1 MKYQKILVAL
11 DRSPMGEIVFERAL
25 AIAKQDG
32 ASLMLFH
39 SIPVESQGI
48 APYANLYGEELLEF
62 SKYMR
67 EQLDKEKEG
76 VQQWLADYCQQATDA
91 GVTTEY
97 DYKVGEA
104 GRWIR
109 DMAQTWG
116 ADLIVIGRR
125 GLSGLAE
132 VFLGSVSNY
141 VVHHSRCSVLVVQ
154 KVGGAS

>member
-1 MKYQKILVAL
+1 MKYQKILASI
-11 DRSPMGEIVFERAL
+11 DRSPMGKVVFEQAL

-39 SIPVESQGI
+39 SIPMESQGI
-48 APYANLYGEELLEF
+48 TPYSNLYGEELIEF
-62 SKYMR
+62 SQYLT
-67 EQLDKEKEG
+67 EQLDQQKEG
-76 VQQWLADYCQQATDA
+76 TRQWLADYCQQATDA
-91 GVTTEY
+91 GVATQY

-109 DMAQTWG
+109 DLAQTWG

-141 VVHHSRCSVLVVQ
+141 VVHHARCSVLVVQ
-154 KVGGAS
+154 KIDEES

>member
-1 MKYQKILVAL
+1 MKYQKILASI
-11 DRSPMGEIVFERAL
+11 DRSPMGKIVFEQAL
-25 AIAKQDG
+25 AIAQQDG

-39 SIPVESQGI
+39 SIPLESQGMT
-48 APYANLYGEELLEF
+48 PYSNLYGEELLEF
-62 SKYMR
+62 SKYIT
-67 EQLDKEKEG
+67 EQLDKEKEE

-91 GVTTEY
+91 GVKTEY
-97 DYKVGEA
+97 TYKVGDA

-109 DMAQTWG
+109 DLAQSWG

-141 VVHHSRCSVLVVQ
+141 VVHHARCSVLVLQRVDEE
-154 KVGGAS
+154 S

>member
-1 MKYQKILVAL
+1 MKYQKVLAAI
-11 DRSPMGEIVFERAL
+11 DRSPMGKVVFERAL

-39 SIPVESQGI
+39 SIPVESQGMT
-48 APYANLYGEELLEF
+48 PYSNLYGEELIEF

-67 EQLDKEKEG
+67 EQLDKEKEE
-76 VQQWLADYCQQATDA
+76 VQQLLAEYCQQATDA
-91 GVTTEY
+91 GVATEY
-97 DYKVGEA
+97 DYKVGDA

-109 DMAQTWG
+109 DMAQTWA

-141 VVHHSRCSVLVVQ
+141 IVHHAHCSVLVVQ
-154 KVGGAS
+154 KVGEES

>member
-1 MKYQKILVAL
+1 MKYQKVLAAIE
-11 DRSPMGEIVFERAL
+11 RSPIGEVVFERAL

-39 SIPVESQGI
+39 SIPLESQGMT
-48 APYANLYGEELLEF
+48 AYGSLYGEDLIEF
-62 SKYMR
+62 SKYLQ
-67 EQLDKEKEG
+67 EQLDTEKEE

-91 GVTTEY
+91 GVATEY
-97 DYKVGEA
+97 DYKTGDA

-141 VVHHSRCSVLVVQ
+141 VVHHARCSVLVVQ
-154 KVGGAS
+154 KVEEKS

>member
-1 MKYQKILVAL
+1 MKYQKVLAAI
-11 DRSPMGEIVFERAL
+11 DRSPMGKVVFERAL

-39 SIPVESQGI
+39 SIPVESQGMT
-48 APYANLYGEELLEF
+48 PYSNLYGEELLEF

-67 EQLDKEKEG
+67 EQLDKEKEEI
-76 VQQWLADYCQQATDA
+76 QQWLADYCQQATDA
-91 GVTTEY
+91 GVATEY
-97 DYKVGEA
+97 DYKVGDA

-109 DMAQTWG
+109 DMVQTWG

-141 VVHHSRCSVLVVQ
+141 VVHHARCSVLVVQ
-154 KVGGAS
+154 KVGEES

>member
-1 MKYQKILVAL
+1 
-11 DRSPMGEIVFERAL
+11 MGKVVFERAL

-39 SIPVESQGI
+39 SIPLESQDI
-48 APYANLYGEELLEF
+48 NPYSNIYGEELLEF
-62 SKYMR
+62 SKYMT
-67 EQLDKEKEG
+67 EQLDKEKEAI
-76 VQQWLADYCQQATDA
+76 QQWLADYCQQATDG
-91 GVTTEY
+91 GVATEY
-97 DYKVGEA
+97 TYKVGEA

-109 DMAQTWG
+109 DLAQSWG

-141 VVHHSRCSVLVVQ
+141 VVHHARCSVLVVQ
-154 KVGGAS
+154 KVDEES